1 MKKLYRNKAN
11 AMLSGVFSGIGEYA
25 EIDPTILRLCYVFF
39 TLFTGCV
46 AGIIVYIIAAII
58 MPVKGEHTTKKE
70 DAAKPHE
77 GETKVHDAEVVHET
91 PASEKDENIK

>member
-46 AGIIVYIIAAII
+46 AGVIVYIIAAII
-58 MPVKGEHTTKKE
+58 MPLKDGQTSKSANAPENHTEK
-70 DAAKPHE
+70 
-77 GETKVHDAEVVHET
+77 TKVHDAEVVNET
-91 PASEKDENIK
+91 SAQEKHADAQ